1 MYAAFLRQ
9 HLGEQRP
16 YVSQEARLERA
27 HGTYLTPLAVVVVVA
42 AIVIIVTSGESIAV
56 RYLVG
61 LVSLDVAVRLVL
73 WERGRQDGRV

>member
-1 MYAAFLRQ
+1 MLAFLRQ

-16 YVSQEARLERA
+16 YVSWEARLECA
-27 HGTYLTPLAVVVVVA
+27 HGTPLALVVVLA

-73 WERGRQDGRV
+73 WQRGHQNGRA